1 MLERTLAVV
10 FGLAVVGG
18 GAFYV
23 LTTPRPLDAATL
35 GDGAGGDVARGERIF
50 HVGGCIS
57 CHAAERPEVGAQPL
71 LAGGEPLETPF
82 GTFHGP
88 NISPHPTD
96 GIGAWSYADFANA
109 MKRGLDPEGRHLY
122 PAFPYTS
129 YVKMRTQDLAD
140 LWAYMK
146 SLPPAEGR
154 APANELAFPFNIRR
168 GVGLWKLAFLPEE
181 GPIVP
186 LAPDAPEPVKLGQY
200 LVEGPGHCGQCHTP
214 RSFNGA
220 GGLIET
226 QWLAGAPNPEGRGGI
241 PDITPGG
248 ETGSWSESDLV
259 EYFASGFTPDF
270 DSVGGSM
277 ADVQRNLAEL
287 SDADRDA
294 IAAYL
299 KAVPPIDERG
309 EAAPSQ

>member
-23 LTTPRPLDAATL
+23 LTMPRPLDAATL
-35 GDGAGGDVARGERIF
+35 GDGSGGDVARGERIF

-57 CHAAERPEVGAQPL
+57 CHATERPEEGAQPL
-71 LAGGEPLETPF
+71 LAGGEPLKTPF
-82 GTFHGP
+82 GTFYGP

-122 PAFPYTS
+122 PAFPYAS
-129 YVKMRTQDLAD
+129 YVKMRPEDLAD

-154 APANELAFPFNIRR
+154 APANDLAFPFNIRR
-168 GVGLWKLAFLPEE
+168 GVGLWKLAFLPVE

-186 LAPDAPEPVKLGQY
+186 LAPGAPESVKLGQY

-214 RSFNGA
+214 RSFDGA

-226 QWLAGAPNPEGRGGI
+226 RWLAGAPNPEGRGGI
-241 PDITPGG
+241 PNITPGG
-248 ETGSWSESDLV
+248 KTGSWSEGDLV

-287 SDADRDA
+287 SDGDREA

-299 KAVPPIDERG
+299 KAIPPVGEEE
-309 EAAPSQ
+309 EAASSQ